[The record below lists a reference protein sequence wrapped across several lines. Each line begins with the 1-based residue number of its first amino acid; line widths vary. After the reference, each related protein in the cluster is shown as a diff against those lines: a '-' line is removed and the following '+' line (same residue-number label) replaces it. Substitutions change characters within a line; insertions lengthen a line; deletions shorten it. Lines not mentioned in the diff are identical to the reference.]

1 MEGYLL
7 TRFENGHEVEVC
19 YGSTLEGVKSVIE
32 SSEGFFK
39 DGYSIYKVTLIESNK
54 QK

>member
-7 TRFENGHEVEVC
+7 TRFENSHEVEVC
-19 YGSTLEGVKSVIE
+19 YGSTLEILKKVIE
-32 SSEGFFK
+32 SSEDFFK
-39 DGYSIYKVTLIESNK
+39 NGYSIYKVTLVESNK